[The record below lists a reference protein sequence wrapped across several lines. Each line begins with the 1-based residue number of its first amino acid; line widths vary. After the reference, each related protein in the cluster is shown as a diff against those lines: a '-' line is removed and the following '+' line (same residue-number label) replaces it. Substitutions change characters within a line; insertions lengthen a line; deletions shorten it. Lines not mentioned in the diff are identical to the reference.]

1 MKAIERLGIA
11 NDTLVVVCSDNGPVL
26 DDGYQD
32 DAVEKLGD
40 HRPAGPFRDGKY
52 SVYEGGTRT
61 PFITWWPGQVAP
73 GASDEIVC
81 TIDLAA
87 SLVSLVGQQIPDG
100 GFPDSDNVL
109 GALLGDSEARGRT
122 ALVQQDN
129 GSSGRFGYREGKWKL
144 VRLPPQKRKKGEEA
158 IATSTATEALYD
170 LDADP
175 GETTDVRD
183 QFPDVAARLS
193 KSLDETVRE

>member
-1 MKAIERLGIA
+1 
-11 NDTLVVVCSDNGPVL
+11 VL
-26 DDGYQD
+26 DDGYKD

-61 PFITWWPGQVAP
+61 PFITWWPGRIAP
-73 GASDEIVC
+73 GVSDDIVC

-87 SLVSLVGQQIPDG
+87 SLAGLVDQPLTEGA
-100 GFPDSDNVL
+100 FPDSDNVL
-109 GALLGDSEARGRT
+109 GALLGNPEARGRT
-122 ALVQQDN
+122 ALLQQDN
-129 GSSGRFGYREGKWKL
+129 GSSGRFGYREGNWKL
-144 VRLPPQKRKKGEEA
+144 VRLPPRKKKGGDQA
-158 IATSTATEALYD
+158 DPKPASMLEALYD
-170 LDADP
+170 LDTDP

-193 KSLDETVRE
+193 KNLDAIVQTPSR